1 MTEKHRIALIPSPGM
16 GHLIPLVELAKQ
28 LVLRHE
34 FSVTFIVPTVS
45 PVPKALK
52 TLLQNL
58 PQGMDYLLLP
68 PVHFDEDVRS
78 GNQIV
83 LTIIRSLSSIRG
95 VLMSLVTKTRLTA
108 LIVDLFGID
117 VFDIAKEFNIP
128 SYIYFLST
136 AMSLSLLLYLPKL
149 DQMVSCEFRD
159 NQEPIKIPGFRY
171 PFHGKDLPEPMQNR
185 NSDIYK
191 VFLKYPE
198 RCRLADGLLINTFVD
213 LEPEAIKSLQGGHDH
228 QPGLPPIYP
237 IGPLVQDGSSGGAD
251 GSECIKWLD
260 DQARDSVLYVSFG
273 SGGTL
278 SQAQLIELALGLEL
292 SEQKF
297 IWVLKSPDDKSARA
311 SFFSAQSN
319 RDPFGFL
326 PTGFL
331 ERTKERGLVVPSWAP
346 QIEILSHGS
355 TGGFLTHCGWNST
368 LESIVNG
375 VPLIAWP
382 LFAEQRT
389 NAVVLTDDLKVAL
402 RPKDDENGVVERE
415 EIVKVVK
422 GLMGGEEGDVIR
434 DRMKLLKESAAKA
447 LSENGTSTKAI
458 SELVVKLKNQW

>member
-1 MTEKHRIALIPSPGM
+1 MTEKHHIAMMPSPGM
-16 GHLIPLVELAKQ
+16 GHFIPLIELAKQ
-28 LVLRHE
+28 LVLCHE
-34 FSVTFIVPTVS
+34 FLVTFIVPTVS
-45 PVPKALK
+45 PVPTALK

-58 PQGMDYLLLP
+58 PQG
-68 PVHFDEDVRS
+68 
-78 GNQIV
+78 
-83 LTIIRSLSSIRG
+83 
-95 VLMSLVTKTRLTA
+95 
-108 LIVDLFGID
+108 
-117 VFDIAKEFNIP
+117 
-128 SYIYFLST
+128 
-136 AMSLSLLLYLPKL
+136 
-149 DQMVSCEFRD
+149 
-159 NQEPIKIPGFRY
+159 FRY
-171 PFHGKDLPEPMQNR
+171 PVHGKDLPEPMQNR

-191 VFLKYPE
+191 VFLKHSE
-198 RCRLADGLLINTFVD
+198 RYRLADGLLINTFVD
-213 LEPEAIKSLQGGHDH
+213 LEPEAIKSLQGGYDH
-228 QPGLPPIYP
+228 QPGFPPIYP
-237 IGPLVQDGSSGGAD
+237 IGPLVQDGSSGGAN

-319 RDPFGFL
+319 TDPFGFL
-326 PTGFL
+326 PLGFL
-331 ERTKERGLVVPSWAP
+331 ERTKERGLMVPSWAP

-355 TGGFLTHCGWNST
+355 SGGFLTHCGWNST

-389 NAVVLTDDLKVAL
+389 NALVLTDDLKVAL
-402 RPKDDENGVVERE
+402 RPKDDENGVVGRE

-422 GLMGGEEGDVIR
+422 GLMVGEEGDVIR

-447 LSENGTSTKAI
+447 LSEDGTSTKAI
-458 SELVVKLKNQW
+458 SELVVRLKNQ